1 MIVDFSNQ
9 FHKGDATLTLWPLYF
24 ICLSYMHVNRDRWC
38 LFVLKFVQLNEK
50 KKKTDRI
57 P

>member
-50 KKKTDRI
+50 KKKKNW
-57 P
+57 